1 MEPKT
6 PANGPTRGIRLSAD
20 DGAHALR
27 EFAQCA
33 SALRDLFYD
42 DRRLNE
48 EECLFM
54 DKHFQVLQMA
64 YLRWKRV
71 HGLPH

>member
-1 MEPKT
+1 MDSKT
-6 PANGPTRGIRLSAD
+6 PATGPRPDVRVPPDEGAD
-20 DGAHALR
+20 ALR

-33 SALRDLFYD
+33 SALRDLFYN
-42 DRRLNE
+42 DRALNE

-54 DKHFQVLQMA
+54 DKQFQVLQMA

-71 HGLPH
+71 HGLPQ

>member
-1 MEPKT
+1 MDSKAPGT
-6 PANGPTRGIRLSAD
+6 GPRPDKRVPGVEAD
-20 DGAHALR
+20 ALR
-27 EFAQCA
+27 DFAQCA
-33 SALRDLFYD
+33 SALRDLLYD
-42 DRRLNE
+42 DRLLNE

-64 YLRWKRV
+64 YLRWKRI